1 MAKYV
6 GLDWASTGWFGVV
19 FDDDGGWDTGVYPS
33 VWSAWKY
40 HSDAARILIDIPI
53 GLPADGK
60 RACDVAARRKL
71 GRRGSSVFYTPLR
84 DAVYCQTLEEA
95 KAVNEAGADFSIQ
108 NQAWSIV
115 PRIREVDEFLD
126 MFPSARDRLVETHP
140 EVCFYALNGH
150 TPLSEPKRTR
160 AGVRRR
166 IDLLAGEYPDAR
178 AVCAD
183 AIDRYT
189 TPSYAPSVGGAD
201 DVVDAVAAAVT
212 ARRGPEEWSTLP
224 ETPPADDRGLP
235 MRIVHPAD
243 TAQTRLTNLS
253 SPE

>member
-19 FDDDGGWDTGVYPS
+19 LDDDGGWDTDVYPS

-40 HSDAARILIDIPI
+40 HSDADRILIDIPI
-53 GLPADGK
+53 GLPADDK
-60 RACDVAARRKL
+60 RQCDVAARDRL
-71 GRRGSSVFYTPLR
+71 GRRASSVFYTPVR
-84 DAVYCQTLEEA
+84 DAVYRGTLDEA
-95 KAVNEAGADFSIQ
+95 KAVNEAAADFSIQ
-108 NQAWSIV
+108 NQTWSIV

-126 MFPSARDRLVETHP
+126 MFPSARDRLIETHP
-140 EVCFYALNGH
+140 EVCFYALNGRR
-150 TPLSEPKRTR
+150 PLEHSKRTR
-160 AGVRRR
+160 EGVRRR
-166 IDLLAGEYPDAR
+166 IDLLAEEYAAAR
-178 AVCAD
+178 EICEGAVE
-183 AIDRYT
+183 RYT

-201 DVVDAVAAAVT
+201 DIVDAVAAAVT
-212 ARRGPEEWSTLP
+212 ARRGPDGCATLP
-224 ETPPADDRGLP
+224 ETPPSDERGLP

>member
-6 GLDWASTGWFGVV
+6 GLDWASTGWFGAVL
-19 FDDDGGWDTGVYPS
+19 DGDGGWTTDVYPS

-40 HSDAARILIDIPI
+40 HSDADRILIDAPI
-53 GLPADGK
+53 GLPTDGK
-60 RACDVAARRKL
+60 RACDVAARRAL
-71 GRRGSSVFYTPLR
+71 GRRGSSVFYTPVR
-84 DAVYCQTLEEA
+84 EAVYRGTLDEA
-95 KAVNEAGADFSIQ
+95 KAVNEAAADFSIQ
-108 NQAWSIV
+108 NQAWSVV

-140 EVCFYALNGH
+140 EVCFYALNGRR
-150 TPLSEPKRTR
+150 PIEESKRTPT
-160 AGVRRR
+160 GIRRR
-166 IDLLAGEYPDAR
+166 IDLLAEEFPDAR
-178 AVCAD
+178 EVCAD

-201 DVVDAVAAAVT
+201 DIVDAVAAAVT
-212 ARRGPEEWSTLP
+212 ARCGPDEWSTLP